1 MKKSTLPDYLR
12 TKLTQ
17 VMRDHSLAK
26 FGDSLT
32 NFVYSLA
39 KTQQYK
45 QPFGER
51 VLDKSLAEAIRNAN
65 LRAIMPSSVSAGDL
79 GDGAEALIGH
89 AFLKKIMTIDE
100 MVKIIKAV
108 MQTKTLEEVSYR
120 SNERLLMAEAFEK
133 VLVEIVKRMS

>member
-1 MKKSTLPDYLR
+1 MKKSTLPESLR

-39 KTQQYK
+39 KTRRYK

-51 VLDKSLAEAIRNAN
+51 VLDKSLAEALRNAN
-65 LRAIMPSSVSAGDL
+65 LRAIMPSSISSGDL
-79 GDGAEALIGH
+79 GDGVEALIGH
-89 AFLKKIMTIDE
+89 AFLIKIMTIDE
-100 MVKIIKAV
+100 MVEIIVSV
-108 MQTKTLEEVSYR
+108 MQTKKLEEISYR

-133 VLVEIVKRMS
+133 ILLEIVERMS

>member
-1 MKKSTLPDYLR
+1 MKKSTLPDSLR

-89 AFLKKIMTIDE
+89 AFLKEIMTIDE

-108 MQTKTLEEVSYR
+108 IQTKTLEEVSYR

>member
-1 MKKSTLPDYLR
+1 MKKSTLPEPLR
-12 TKLTQ
+12 TRLTQ

-26 FGDSLT
+26 FGDALT

-39 KTQQYK
+39 KTRQYK
-45 QPFGER
+45 QSFGER

-65 LRAIMPSSVSAGDL
+65 LRAMMPSSVSSGDL

-89 AFLKKIMTIDE
+89 AYLKKIMTIDE
-100 MVKIIKAV
+100 MVALLISV
-108 MQTKTLEEVSYR
+108 MQTKTLEEISYR

-133 VLVEIVKRMS
+133 VLLEIVERMS

>member
-1 MKKSTLPDYLR
+1 MKKSTLPEPLR
-12 TKLTQ
+12 TRLTK

-32 NFVYSLA
+32 NFVYSVA
-39 KTQQYK
+39 KTRRYK

-65 LRAIMPSSVSAGDL
+65 LRAIMPSSVSSGDL

-89 AFLKKIMTIDE
+89 AYLKNILTSFSLFPYLIMAFLCH
-100 MVKIIKAV
+100 
-108 MQTKTLEEVSYR
+108 
-120 SNERLLMAEAFEK
+120 
-133 VLVEIVKRMS
+133 

>member
-1 MKKSTLPDYLR
+1 MKKSTLPDSLR
-12 TKLTQ
+12 TKLIQ

-32 NFVYSLA
+32 NFAYSLA
-39 KTQQYK
+39 KTRQYK

-100 MVKIIKAV
+100 MVEIIKVV